1 MSGVLNGFAI
11 LAIVIGVGMVLAH
24 TRVVGANAQ
33 GILAK
38 LVFHVASP
46 CLMITVMGAA
56 DVHTLFSS
64 NLVASVA
71 GVTVT
76 ALIHILLA
84 RLVWKRSGTETVIG
98 TFCTSYVN
106 AGNLGLPIAAYV
118 LGDGSAIAPMLLVQL
133 VLLQPIGLAVIDV
146 LQQRASAG
154 DSETPAERTRR
165 RWRMV
170 LGPITNPM
178 LVGSLIGVVLS
189 LTGWRLPAVVNDP
202 IELIG
207 GMAIPAMLIAYGIG
221 LRLGP
226 LPGKGENPR
235 YLAVIGLLK
244 LVVQPLVAG
253 LVGYH
258 LLDLHGTA
266 LMAVCIIAA
275 LPTAQNVFT
284 FALRY
289 QTGIMVARDAVFI
302 NTLGSVPVIIGIVAV
317 VSGL

>member
-33 GILAK
+33 EILAK

-46 CLMITVMGAA
+46 CLMITVMGSA

-64 NLVASVA
+64 NLIASVS
-71 GVTVT
+71 GVAAT
-76 ALIHILLA
+76 ALIHVLAA
-84 RLVWKRSGTETVIG
+84 RLIWKRSGTETVIG

-118 LGDGSAIAPMLLVQL
+118 LGDGSVIAPMLLVQL

-154 DSETPAERTRR
+154 DSETAAERARR

-178 LVGSLIGVVLS
+178 LVGSLIGVVLA
-189 LTGWRLPAVVNDP
+189 LTGWQLPAVINDP
-202 IELIG
+202 VELIG

-226 LPGKGENPR
+226 LPGRGENVR
-235 YLAVIGLLK
+235 YLGLISLLK
-244 LVVQPLVAG
+244 LIVQPLVAG

-258 LLDLHGTA
+258 LLGLHDMA
-266 LMAVCIIAA
+266 LLGVCIIAA

-289 QTGIMVARDAVFI
+289 QTGIVLARDAIFI
-302 NTLGSVPVIIGIVAV
+302 NTLGSVPVIVGIVAL
-317 VSGL
+317 VSQL